1 MAGVSDLLLLPPPN
15 HDDEEEGDHLET
27 LDLIHPSFPHHLDRP
42 IHPFFPQSPHI
53 PPSDPS
59 LLHDSEDESID
70 FELRELGGSDS
81 ESESYSASD
90 SRSDLFEGEEVS
102 LAFDLFDRIQTHQTH
117 VSHERSSNP
126 SNFRVFEGNV
136 DMGSNFLELG
146 LGFGVD
152 SGHEGIDQG
161 EICDG
166 VAGEGSEDGFFVGN
180 SEDSKSESGL
190 SSEICEFDGDGLHFQ
205 ISDAFG
211 SESDS
216 DDGRVVPIDLNS
228 DGGEAPDM
236 VSEDL
241 GVLPLCW
248 DCLRLG
254 DGRDQIEDFEW
265 EEVER
270 RTAVEE
276 DEAMNMEIETVIN
289 MAFDASIN
297 EEQSISIHE
306 MQNAAAAEGPI
317 QSLDWEVLLAVND
330 LVHSEHNPV
339 QEEETE
345 SYLGDHDD
353 YVQTTEYEVLF
364 GQFTEAEN
372 SLRGSPPAAKHVVEN
387 LPSIFLA
394 KEDIE
399 KNNALCAI
407 CKDEI
412 SLDER
417 VKRLPCAHHYHGECI
432 LPWLG
437 IRNTCPVCR
446 FELPTDDPDYE
457 HWRYQRAA
465 RGVLEEG
472 SRVRY
477 DLEMLPE
484 AEWW

>member
-90 SRSDLFEGEEVS
+90 SRSDLFEGEE
-102 LAFDLFDRIQTHQTH
+102 
-117 VSHERSSNP
+117 
-126 SNFRVFEGNV
+126 
-136 DMGSNFLELG
+136 
-146 LGFGVD
+146 
-152 SGHEGIDQG
+152 
-161 EICDG
+161 
-166 VAGEGSEDGFFVGN
+166 
-180 SEDSKSESGL
+180 
-190 SSEICEFDGDGLHFQ
+190 